1 MTTERVALGIAIATG
16 VQVGAAIVAT
26 RAVAGQVDPVTLALL
41 RYTVGAAVMVP
52 IALAARVS
60 WRMAPRDFAA
70 VVALGTL
77 QFGVL
82 IWLLNW
88 GMAHVPAADGAV
100 LFATFPLLAQIFA
113 AWAGYEALSRD
124 RVIGALCAF
133 AGVVIALSGH
143 LSGGDFGANALLG
156 AGAVLLSAVI
166 GAACSVGYRPYIGR
180 YPPLA
185 VGAIAMVAS
194 LAALAP
200 LSFAQGAATTLDAG
214 GWAAV
219 VGLGVSSG
227 VFYWLWLVALKVIG
241 AARTSVFLSLG
252 PPAAGIIGAVWLG
265 EWPGIE
271 LWAGMIAVAF
281 GLRLAT
287 RA

>member
-1 MTTERVALGIAIATG
+1 VTSERAALGIAIAIG

-26 RAVAGQVDPVTLALL
+26 RAVAGAVDPVTLALL
-41 RYTVGAAVMVP
+41 RYSIGAAVIVP
-52 IALAARVS
+52 IALAARVA
-60 WRMAPRDFAA
+60 WRMTPGDFAA
-70 VVALGTL
+70 VVGLGIL

-88 GMAHVPAADGAV
+88 GMGHVPAADGAV

-113 AWAGYEALSRD
+113 ALAGYEPLSRD
-124 RVIGALCAF
+124 RVVGAVCAF

-143 LSGGDFGANALLG
+143 LFGGAFGDGALLG
-156 AGAVLLSAVI
+156 AMAVLSSAVI
-166 GAACSVGYRPYIGR
+166 GAACSVAYRPFIGR

-185 VGAIAMVAS
+185 VGTIAMLASIVA
-194 LAALAP
+194 LTP
-200 LSFAQGAATTLDAG
+200 LSFAQGVTTTLDAG

-219 VGLGVSSG
+219 VGLGISSG
-227 VFYWLWLVALKVIG
+227 VFYWLWLVALKSIG

-252 PPAAGIIGAVWLG
+252 PPAAGIIAAVWLG
-265 EWPGIE
+265 EWPGVE
-271 LWAGMIAVAF
+271 LWAGMVAVAF

-287 RA
+287 R

>member
-1 MTTERVALGIAIATG
+1 
-16 VQVGAAIVAT
+16 
-26 RAVAGQVDPVTLALL
+26 
-41 RYTVGAAVMVP
+41 
-52 IALAARVS
+52 S
-60 WRMAPRDFAA
+60 WRMAPKDFAA
-70 VVALGTL
+70 VVVLGIL

-124 RVIGALCAF
+124 RVMGALCAF

-143 LSGGDFGANALLG
+143 LSGDGFGAGALLG
-156 AGAVLLSAVI
+156 AGAVLLSAII
-166 GAACSVGYRPYIGR
+166 GAACSVAYRPYIGR

-185 VGAIAMVAS
+185 VGTIAMLAS
-194 LAALAP
+194 LVALVP
-200 LSFAQGAATTLDAG
+200 LSFMQDAATSLDAG

-219 VGLGVSSG
+219 VGLGISSG

-271 LWAGMIAVAF
+271 LWAGMVAVAF

>member
-1 MTTERVALGIAIATG
+1 MITERIALGIAVATG
-16 VQVGAAIVAT
+16 AQVGAAIVAT
-26 RAVAGQVDPVTLALL
+26 RAVAGDVDPVTLALL

-60 WRMAPRDFAA
+60 WRMAAKDFAA
-70 VVALGTL
+70 VAGLGVL
-77 QFGVL
+77 QFGGL

-113 AWAGYEALSRD
+113 AWAGYEALSRN
-124 RVIGALCAF
+124 RVLGALCAF
-133 AGVVIALSGH
+133 AGVVVALSGH
-143 LSGGDFGANALLG
+143 LSGGEFGAGAIPG
-156 AGAVLLSAVI
+156 AGAVLLSAII
-166 GAACSVGYRPYIGR
+166 GAACSVAYRPYIGR

-185 VGAIAMVAS
+185 VGAIAMLAS
-194 LAALAP
+194 LVALAP
-200 LSFAQGAATTLDAG
+200 LSFAQGTATTLDVG

-252 PPAAGIIGAVWLG
+252 PPTAGIVGAVWLG
-265 EWPGIE
+265 EWPGVE
-271 LWAGMIAVAF
+271 LWVGMVAVAF